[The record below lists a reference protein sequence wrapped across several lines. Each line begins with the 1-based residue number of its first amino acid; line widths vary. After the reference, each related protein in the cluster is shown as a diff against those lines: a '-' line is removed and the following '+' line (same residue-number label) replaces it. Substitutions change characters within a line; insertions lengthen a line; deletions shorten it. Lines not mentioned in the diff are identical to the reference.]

1 MFIPVPFSENIFL
14 KTQIQF
20 KTPERGKKKK
30 ITTGQISLCLYH
42 KKNQSTSLT

>member
-20 KTPERGKKKK
+20 KTPKREKKKK

-42 KKNQSTSLT
+42 KKKSTLLT

>member
-20 KTPERGKKKK
+20 KTPKRGEKK

-42 KKNQSTSLT
+42 KKKSTLLT